1 MKGTCL
7 ITMLLL
13 SLPAFGEVPAAAPT
27 RLRIGLALEGG
38 GAKGLA
44 HIGVLLWLE
53 EHHIP
58 VDYIAGTSMG
68 GLVGGLYAMGMR
80 PEEMRKLVGS
90 LDWSQ
95 LLGGETP
102 YQTLAYRRKE
112 DRRDYPNS
120 MVVGLKNGVRF
131 PTGLNSGNRVSM
143 ELDQL
148 TLPYSRLKSFDD
160 LPVPFRCVGT
170 DLVSGHEQVFDS
182 GPMGR
187 ALRSTMSLPGI
198 FSPVRRNGQVL
209 ADGGLLNN
217 LPVDVVKAMG
227 ADIVIA
233 VHLDTGKVRPKEAR
247 SLLDVA
253 GRSIDVMIDT
263 NELHSM
269 LAADV
274 LLSVDVST
282 YNTLDF
288 DQAEKIVPKGY
299 DAAKAKAAML
309 QRLSVNGTEWESY
322 RAAVE
327 ARRLT
332 PQVTPRF
339 IEVEGV
345 NPAESSEIQP
355 SLAGFIG
362 KPLEP
367 AKLESALTRLTGD
380 GRIESASYS
389 IKQRGSEEGLL
400 VSFTPMDYAPPAFY
414 PASEVDGADLKD
426 VRFTLGGRLSMLDVG
441 GYRSEVRVD
450 ASVGSVYQLRAE
462 YYHPFSP
469 GSRWFVAPHGYM
481 SNTGFNLFSRA
492 DLLSVYRLNRV
503 AGGVDVG
510 YEFGRFSEVRLG
522 HDDGYFSAN
531 LQVGAPRLGTLH
543 GRTGVTTLQYRM
555 DRLDNPVIP
564 RKGESVWTSF
574 QWVDANP
581 GAASAYPVAETQI
594 QLFRQ
599 VTKPASLFL
608 CANGGTIFGR
618 RQQGLP
624 EFSLGGPLRLA
635 SYGVNELLTNQYF
648 YFKAGYIHELVK
660 LPTFI
665 GKASYFTGAY
675 EIGKVYGV
683 EPSRLPNDVVGGVTV
698 VTVMGP
704 VFIGTSWGD
713 SGHRKAFFQLGKVF

>member
-1 MKGTCL
+1 L
-7 ITMLLL
+7 N
-13 SLPAFGEVPAAAPT
+13 
-27 RLRIGLALEGG
+27 
-38 GAKGLA
+38 GA
-44 HIGVLLWLE
+44 
-53 EHHIP
+53 
-58 VDYIAGTSMG
+58 
-68 GLVGGLYAMGMR
+68 
-80 PEEMRKLVGS
+80 
-90 LDWSQ
+90 
-95 LLGGETP
+95 
-102 YQTLAYRRKE
+102 
-112 DRRDYPNS
+112 
-120 MVVGLKNGVRF
+120 
-131 PTGLNSGNRVSM
+131 
-143 ELDQL
+143 
-148 TLPYSRLKSFDD
+148 
-160 LPVPFRCVGT
+160 
-170 DLVSGHEQVFDS
+170 
-182 GPMGR
+182 
-187 ALRSTMSLPGI
+187 
-198 FSPVRRNGQVL
+198 
-209 ADGGLLNN
+209 
-217 LPVDVVKAMG
+217 
-227 ADIVIA
+227 
-233 VHLDTGKVRPKEAR
+233 
-247 SLLDVA
+247 
-253 GRSIDVMIDT
+253 
-263 NELHSM
+263 
-269 LAADV
+269 
-274 LLSVDVST
+274 
-282 YNTLDF
+282 
-288 DQAEKIVPKGY
+288 
-299 DAAKAKAAML
+299 
-309 QRLSVNGTEWESY
+309 EWERY

-345 NPAESSEIQP
+345 SAAESREIQT

-362 KPLEP
+362 KPLDP

-380 GRIESASYS
+380 GRIESASYN

-400 VSFTPMDYAPPAFY
+400 VSFTLMDYAPPAFY
-414 PASEVDGADLKD
+414 PAFEVDGADLKD

-450 ASVGSVYQLRAE
+450 ASVGSVYQLRGE

-469 GSRWFVAPHGYM
+469 DSRWFVAPHGYV

-503 AGGVDVG
+503 AGGADVG

-543 GRTGVTTLQYRM
+543 GRMGVTTLEYRM
-555 DRLDNPVIP
+555 DHLDNPVVP
-564 RKGESVWTSF
+564 RQGEAVWTSL

-599 VTKPASLFL
+599 VTKPASLFF
-608 CANGGTIFGR
+608 CADGGTIFGR
-618 RQQGLP
+618 HQQGLP

-675 EIGKVYGV
+675 EIGKVYGI

-704 VFIGTSWGD
+704 VFLGTSWGD
-713 SGHRKAFFQLGKVF
+713 SGRRKAFFQLGKVF

>member
-1 MKGTCL
+1 
-7 ITMLLL
+7 
-13 SLPAFGEVPAAAPT
+13 
-27 RLRIGLALEGG
+27 
-38 GAKGLA
+38 
-44 HIGVLLWLE
+44 
-53 EHHIP
+53 
-58 VDYIAGTSMG
+58 
-68 GLVGGLYAMGMR
+68 
-80 PEEMRKLVGS
+80 
-90 LDWSQ
+90 
-95 LLGGETP
+95 
-102 YQTLAYRRKE
+102 
-112 DRRDYPNS
+112 
-120 MVVGLKNGVRF
+120 
-131 PTGLNSGNRVSM
+131 
-143 ELDQL
+143 
-148 TLPYSRLKSFDD
+148 
-160 LPVPFRCVGT
+160 
-170 DLVSGHEQVFDS
+170 
-182 GPMGR
+182 
-187 ALRSTMSLPGI
+187 
-198 FSPVRRNGQVL
+198 
-209 ADGGLLNN
+209 
-217 LPVDVVKAMG
+217 
-227 ADIVIA
+227 
-233 VHLDTGKVRPKEAR
+233 
-247 SLLDVA
+247 
-253 GRSIDVMIDT
+253 
-263 NELHSM
+263 
-269 LAADV
+269 
-274 LLSVDVST
+274 
-282 YNTLDF
+282 
-288 DQAEKIVPKGY
+288 
-299 DAAKAKAAML
+299 
-309 QRLSVNGTEWESY
+309 
-322 RAAVE
+322 
-327 ARRLT
+327 
-332 PQVTPRF
+332 
-339 IEVEGV
+339 
-345 NPAESSEIQP
+345 
-355 SLAGFIG
+355 
-362 KPLEP
+362 
-367 AKLESALTRLTGD
+367 
-380 GRIESASYS
+380 
-389 IKQRGSEEGLL
+389 
-400 VSFTPMDYAPPAFY
+400 
-414 PASEVDGADLKD
+414 
-426 VRFTLGGRLSMLDVG
+426 
-441 GYRSEVRVD
+441 
-450 ASVGSVYQLRAE
+450 
-462 YYHPFSP
+462 
-469 GSRWFVAPHGYM
+469 M